1 MPRPLL
7 PVEEA
12 LARVLKDV
20 APLEVEAV
28 GLADALGRVL
38 ALAPHARRSQPPISG
53 SAMDGYAVRGA
64 DATAGAVL
72 RLIGESAAGHAFAGT
87 LGPGEAVRIFTGAPL
102 PDGADAVLI
111 QENAEAAG
119 AEVRVVEATMPGRHL
134 RGVGIDFREAEAPL
148 QEGRVLSPRDLGL
161 AASMGFADLHVRRRP
176 RVAVLATGDELVPPG
191 ETPGPHQI
199 IASSAV
205 AIGALVR
212 AAGGEPLGLGIV
224 RDDPAA
230 LQDVLGGAFE
240 AGADVLV
247 TLGGASVGDYDL
259 VQEALKAAGATL
271 DFWQIAMRPGKPMM
285 FGRRQGLRILGL
297 PGNPVSTHVCALLF
311 LCPLLRALLGR
322 PDVENRIEDA
332 VLGAPLGEN
341 DRRQDYLRAR
351 LVAQDGGVA
360 AVPFPSQDSSLS
372 KPLALADCLVIR
384 PPHAPPAAAGEPCRI
399 IRLYSWV

>member
-7 PVEEA
+7 PVDEA
-12 LARVLKDV
+12 LARVLNGV
-20 APLEVEAV
+20 EPLEIEVV

-38 ALAPHARRSQPPISG
+38 AIAPHARRSQPPFSG

-64 DATAGAVL
+64 DATAGAEL

-87 LGPGEAVRIFTGAPL
+87 LGAGETVRIFTGAPL
-102 PDGADAVLI
+102 PEGADAVLI
-111 QENAEAAG
+111 QEDAEVDG
-119 AEVRVVEATMPGRHL
+119 NRVRVVEATTAGRHV

-148 QEGRVLSPRDLGL
+148 QPGRVLSPRDLGL
-161 AASMGFADLHVRRRP
+161 AAAMGFADLHVRRRP

-191 ETPGPHQI
+191 EAPGPHQI

-205 AIGALVR
+205 AISGLVAAEGGA
-212 AAGGEPLGLGIV
+212 PIGLGIV
-224 RDDPAA
+224 RDDPKA
-230 LQDVLGGAFE
+230 LEQALAKATD
-240 AGADVLV
+240 AGAEVLV

-259 VQEALKAAGATL
+259 VQEALKAWGATL

-285 FGRRQGLRILGL
+285 FGRHAGLRILGL
-297 PGNPVSTHVCALLF
+297 PGNPVSTHVCAILF
-311 LCPLLRALLGR
+311 LRPLLRALLGR
-322 PDVENRIEDA
+322 PDVENPIEDA
-332 VLGAPLGEN
+332 VLGADVGEN

-351 LVAQDGGVA
+351 LVAQDEGVV

-384 PPHAPPAAAGEPCRI
+384 PPFAPAAAAGEPCRI
-399 IRLYSWV
+399 IRLDSRV